1 MEKIKKPLANM
12 QMLPL
17 LSDGRRFYVQ
27 LHDSIANGFPSPADD
42 FEGRKISLD
51 ERYLAKPESTFIGR
65 ASGMS
70 NAPYILPDDFLIIR
84 ADLQPAANELG
95 IFYIP
100 GEGFTAK
107 IFDFENQCLRPLNPA
122 HPILNF
128 SEIGYAEARGVVKAV
143 FRDIINLSKLGMPEI
158 AIDALGKL

>member
-1 MEKIKKPLANM
+1 MNMENSGKSLADI
-12 QMLPL
+12 QLLPL
-17 LSDGRRFYVQ
+17 LSDGQRFYVQ
-27 LHDSIANGFPSPADD
+27 LHEHISNGFPSPADD

-65 ASGMS
+65 AAGMS

-84 ADLQPAANELG
+84 ADLQPASNELG

-107 IFDFENQCLRPLNPA
+107 IFDFENKCLRPMNPA
-122 HPILNF
+122 YPILDFN
-128 SEIGYAEARGVVKAV
+128 ENNQTEARGVVKAV
-143 FRDIINLSKLGMPEI
+143 FRDIANLSKLGIPEI
-158 AIDALGKL
+158 AAVAF